1 MLESGPDDTDPEQV
15 DLLRLPTAI
24 RALSLLSIDSE
35 NLRGILLKGRSG
47 PIREKF
53 FNSLHQLFDKSKF
66 QKIHPQ
72 VLDSELF
79 GGLDFTRTFESG
91 RPIRTNGYLKQS
103 KSIILLSMA
112 ERLEKKLIGK
122 YGAAIDIN
130 PGLCFI
136 VSDESTDDEQVGEA
150 LKERLAFSISID
162 GLHYTESQNVLFD
175 FSQINTAQKKLRSIP
190 IEKHVILTL
199 TQICLKLGIDSLRGP
214 ILAGYAARASAALAN
229 HNSIQEEDILESVK
243 LVLSHRATMLPD
255 EEEIE
260 QDQDQDSPPQDE
272 KTSDEAGETKE
283 SVIPPDI
290 LLEAIRSSLSPEA
303 LKNLID
309 RSKKLKI
316 VQSNSGTGQKKLSNR
331 RGRPLPS
338 RAGKLDSTKR
348 LDIIETLKAAAPWQ
362 TIRKKN
368 LKPAHSRI
376 IIRGDDIRIKR
387 HEEQSDRLI
396 IFAVDASGTSAL
408 GRLGE
413 TKGAI
418 EILLT
423 EAYARRDQVALIS
436 FRGQKAEI
444 ELAPTRSLVQ
454 TKKRLAGLPAGG
466 GTPLASGLSVSYNLA
481 VQARNKGMTPSLAFL
496 TDGKGNIALDGTASR
511 SSSKID
517 TENFAKVIRS
527 AKIPCI
533 VIDTSNRP
541 QIQAKG
547 LAETLDA
554 IYLALPRADSKL
566 LSSAVAAAMD

>member
-1 MLESGPDDTDPEQV
+1 MLENGPVDIDHKQV

-24 RALSLLSIDSE
+24 KALSLLSIDSE

-53 FNSLHQLFDKSKF
+53 FNSLHQLFDKSTF

-91 RPIRTNGYLKQS
+91 RPIQTNGYLNQK

-112 ERLEKKLIGK
+112 ERLEKNLIGK

-130 PGLCFI
+130 QGLCFV
-136 VSDESTDDEQVGEA
+136 VSDESTDDEQVGDA
-150 LKERLAFSISID
+150 LKERLAFCISID
-162 GLHYTESQNVLFD
+162 GLHYTESQNVLFN
-175 FSQINTAQKKLRSIP
+175 FPQINTAQKKLRSIP
-190 IEKHVILTL
+190 IEKHVILAL

-214 ILAGYAARASAALAN
+214 ILAGYAARASAALADRN
-229 HNSIQEEDILESVK
+229 TIQEEDILESVK
-243 LVLSHRATMLPD
+243 LVLSHRATVLPS

-260 QDQDQDSPPQDE
+260 QDEKDQDPQDE

-283 SVIPPDI
+283 PVIPPDM

-309 RSKKLKI
+309 RSKKLKT

-368 LKPAHSRI
+368 LKAAHSRI

-418 EILLT
+418 EILLA

-466 GTPLASGLSVSYNLA
+466 GTPLASGLLVSYNLA

-511 SSSKID
+511 TSSQID

-554 IYLALPRADSKL
+554 IYLALPRADSKR
-566 LSSAVAAAMD
+566 LSFAVAAAMD